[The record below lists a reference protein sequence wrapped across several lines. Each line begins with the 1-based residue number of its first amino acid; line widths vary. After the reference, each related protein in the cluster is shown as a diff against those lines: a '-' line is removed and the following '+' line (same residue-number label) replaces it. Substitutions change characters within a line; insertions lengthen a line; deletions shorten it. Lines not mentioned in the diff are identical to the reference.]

1 MALLKQFRSSIRRYF
16 ITGLLVIT
24 PIWGTY
30 LILKAL
36 LVTLEGVLGRVL
48 ERYSS
53 FYIPGL
59 GIVVLALLILITG
72 LLATN
77 IFGKKIVHF
86 WDYLLNRVP
95 VVRGIYS
102 VLKAIVDAISL
113 QSKSQFN
120 RVVLVQ
126 YPRAGIFSLA
136 FVTGTTKGEAQNVT
150 REKLVS
156 VFVPTTPNPTSGFFM
171 MVPHEDIVPLSM
183 SIEEGMKMIITAG
196 FFTPPAPEA
205 AKASPGVA
213 DQERGT

>member
-1 MALLKQFRSSIRRYF
+1 LAVLKRIRSSIKRYF

-36 LVTLEGVLGRVL
+36 LVTLEGVLGQVL
-48 ERYSS
+48 RRYAS

-59 GIVVLALLILITG
+59 GIVVLALLILLAG
-72 LLATN
+72 VLATN
-77 IFGKKIVHF
+77 IFGKKIVQF

-113 QSKSQFN
+113 QSKSHFN

-126 YPRAGIFSLA
+126 YPRNGIYSLA
-136 FVTGTTKGEAQNVT
+136 FVTGVTQGEAQMVT
-150 REKLVS
+150 RDKLVS
-156 VFVPTTPNPTSGFFM
+156 IFVPTTPNPTSGFFI
-171 MVPHEDIVPLSM
+171 MVPQEDVIPLSM
-183 SIEEGMKMIITAG
+183 SIDEGMKMIITAG
-196 FFTPPAPEA
+196 FFTPPAPETVRPA
-205 AKASPGVA
+205 PGTA
-213 DQERGT
+213 ESGGSA

>member
-1 MALLKQFRSSIRRYF
+1 LKRIRSSIRRYF

-36 LVTLEGVLGRVL
+36 LVTLESVLGQILR
-48 ERYSS
+48 RYAS

-59 GIVVLALLILITG
+59 GIVALALLILLTG
-72 LLATN
+72 VLATN
-77 IFGKKIVHF
+77 IFGKKIVQF
-86 WDYLLNRVP
+86 WDYLLHRVP

-113 QSKSQFN
+113 QSKSHFN

-126 YPRAGIFSLA
+126 YPRAGIYSLA
-136 FVTGTTKGEAQNVT
+136 FVTGVTQGESQILT

-156 VFVPTTPNPTSGFFM
+156 IFVPTTPNPTSGFFM
-171 MVPHEDIVPLSM
+171 MVPQEDVIPLSM
-183 SIEEGMKMIITAG
+183 SIDEGMKMIITAG
-196 FFTPPAPEA
+196 FFTPPPPESVRPA
-205 AKASPGVA
+205 ADAGGSA
-213 DQERGT
+213 

>member
-1 MALLKQFRSSIRRYF
+1 LAVLKRIRSSIKRYF

-36 LVTLEGVLGRVL
+36 LVTLEGVLGQVL
-48 ERYSS
+48 RRYAS

-59 GIVVLALLILITG
+59 GIVVLALLILLAG
-72 LLATN
+72 VLATN
-77 IFGKKIVHF
+77 IFGKKIVQF

-113 QSKSQFN
+113 QSKGHFN

-126 YPRAGIFSLA
+126 YPRNGIYSLA
-136 FVTGTTKGEAQNVT
+136 FVTGVTQGEAQMVT
-150 REKLVS
+150 RDKLVS
-156 VFVPTTPNPTSGFFM
+156 IFVPTTPNPTSGFFI
-171 MVPHEDIVPLSM
+171 MVPQEDVIPLSM
-183 SIEEGMKMIITAG
+183 SIDEGMKMIITAG
-196 FFTPPAPEA
+196 FFTPPAPETVRPA
-205 AKASPGVA
+205 PGTA
-213 DQERGT
+213 ESGGSA